1 MNEFNM
7 VSADELNQIEG
18 GGLLGDIVSAAFAI
32 GKALVNSGISDT
44 STIVGGGG
52 KVLGTVVHELF

>member
-18 GGLLGDIVSAAFAI
+18 GGLFGDIVSAVYNI
-32 GKALVNSGISDT
+32 GKAIVSTQIQDAT
-44 STIVGGGG
+44 TIVTGAG